1 MPLSLKKSK
10 IMKFRT
16 AFLNHKNAINRARSQ
31 FTLISCHMLPWDF
44 WFSILEFS
52 LLCITW
58 KKNPTARSIYNPI
71 TLKSPFELLSIISVS
86 FASVSWLQAN
96 VAELYFLLSY
106 FATIDVFFWGGVRI
120 CCFRLTNIRDN
131 FDSLTTLFCL
141 CACYHT
147 NIGLHNI
154 CYKGTVKKFETKLL
168 LLLWSKSVALV

>member
-16 AFLNHKNAINRARSQ
+16 TLLNHKNAINRARSQ
-31 FTLISCHMLPWDF
+31 FTLISCDMLPWDF

-71 TLKSPFELLSIISVS
+71 TLESPFELLSIISGS

-96 VAELYFLLSY
+96 MAELHRRFFL
-106 FATIDVFFWGGVRI
+106 GGVRI

-131 FDSLTTLFCL
+131 FISLTTLFCL

-154 CYKGTVKKFETKLL
+154 CYKGTVNKFEMKLL

>member
-1 MPLSLKKSK
+1 MRFLIFNLRFLITLYYLKKN
-10 IMKFRT
+10 
-16 AFLNHKNAINRARSQ
+16 L
-31 FTLISCHMLPWDF
+31 
-44 WFSILEFS
+44 
-52 LLCITW
+52 
-58 KKNPTARSIYNPI
+58 TARSIYNPI
-71 TLKSPFELLSIISVS
+71 TLKSPFELLSIISGS

-106 FATIDVFFWGGVRI
+106 FATIDVFSGGVRI

-147 NIGLHNI
+147 NIGLHDI
-154 CYKGTVKKFETKLL
+154 CYKGTVKKFETKFL

>member
-16 AFLNHKNAINRARSQ
+16 ALLNHKNAINRARSQ

-58 KKNPTARSIYNPI
+58 KKILQREASITQSRWSLHMNYCLSFPDPSLLWADFRPI
-71 TLKSPFELLSIISVS
+71 WLSFIFFCLI
-86 FASVSWLQAN
+86 LQP
-96 VAELYFLLSY
+96 S
-106 FATIDVFFWGGVRI
+106 TFFSGGVRI

-147 NIGLHNI
+147 NIGLHDI
-154 CYKGTVKKFETKLL
+154 CYKGTVKKFETKFL

>member
-16 AFLNHKNAINRARSQ
+16 ALLNHKNAINRARSQ

-71 TLKSPFELLSIISVS
+71 TLKSPFELLSIISGS

-96 VAELYFLLSY
+96 MAELYFLLSY
-106 FATIDVFFWGGVRI
+106 FATIDVFSGGVRI

-147 NIGLHNI
+147 NTGLHNI